1 MEKAAIVKSLPEGRK
16 FMHQMVLASGS
27 PRRKELLEQ
36 LGVSFEIQKSGCE
49 EIITSTIPYEVVQ
62 ELSAQKA
69 EDVWKRLS
77 QEEQNKKM
85 VLGADTIVSIHQKIL
100 GKPQNEQHAIEMLQE
115 LSGNIHH
122 VFTGVTLIFRD
133 RSGNTCRHTFYEDT
147 QVEMYPMSE
156 QEIKDYVVTGEP
168 MDKAGAYAIQ
178 GKGAPYIKG
187 IHGEYSN
194 VVGLPI
200 ARLYQELKKCE

>member
-1 MEKAAIVKSLPEGRK
+1 MVVIVKFLPEGRK
-16 FMHQMVLASGS
+16 IMRQIVLASGS

-36 LGVSFEIQKSGCE
+36 IGISFEIQKSGCE

-62 ELSAQKA
+62 ELSKQKA
-69 EDVWKRLS
+69 EDVWNQLS
-77 QEEQNKKM
+77 KEEQRQKM
-85 VLGADTIVSIHQKIL
+85 VLGADTIVSIHDKIL
-100 GKPQNEQHAIEMLQE
+100 GKPKSKQHAIEMLRE

-122 VFTGVTLIFRD
+122 VFTGVTLIFKD
-133 RSGNTCRHTFYEDT
+133 KQENICTHTFYEDT
-147 QVEMYPMSE
+147 QVEMYPMSD
-156 QEIKDYVVTGEP
+156 QEITDYVATGEP

-178 GKGAPYIKG
+178 GKCAPYIKG